1 MCKTTKNT
9 NTSVSDFS
17 REQLESIR
25 QKLLFYAAIEY
36 ERYKKRCKTQ

>member
-1 MCKTTKNT
+1 MCKTAKNT
-9 NTSVSDFS
+9 KTSISDFS
-17 REQLESIR
+17 GEQLESIR